1 MNIMKSRKK
10 TIGIISILVLLFII
24 PVILAK
30 FVYAHQQFLP
40 KTTVN
45 HGQLIN
51 PSLEL
56 DKLKLNPAPASGKWL
71 LLLIQMSPCDQVC
84 QQNLFYM
91 RQIQQALGKNYDR
104 LQRVVIVS
112 DHDADPELLAM
123 IKDPFAGT
131 LLTQIN
137 SQQLKKVIPTPQTW
151 YVADPLGNMMMSY
164 ASNAKPDDILAD
176 LEYLLRASQIG

>member
-1 MNIMKSRKK
+1 MNIMQNRKK
-10 TIGIISILVLLFII
+10 TIGMILILVLLFII

-40 KTTVN
+40 KTRVN
-45 HGQLIN
+45 HGQLIK
-51 PSLEL
+51 PSLLL
-56 DKLKLNPAPASGKWL
+56 DKLKLNPAPLSGKWL
-71 LLLIQMSPCDQVC
+71 LLLIQSGPCDQTC
-84 QQNLFYM
+84 QHNLFYM

-104 LQRVVIVS
+104 LQRVIILV

-137 SQQLKKVIPTPQTW
+137 SQQLKNVIPTPQTW
-151 YVADPLGNMMMSY
+151 YLADPLGNIMMSY

-176 LEYLLRASQIG
+176 LEYLMRASQIG